1 MGEERLAELKTKY
14 KSVLD
19 LMTQLGVSL
28 KNLHV
33 QENKLVLRGEAKTK
47 ADSFKV
53 WDQIKKVDAK
63 YQADLM
69 AEIGFLSDSAPA
81 KPAAPAPSAS
91 AKPAPKI
98 HTVVAGDT
106 LSAIAKKYYGKAGEY
121 MKIFEANKDKLK
133 NPDQIKPGQELVI
146 PD

>member
-63 YQADLM
+63 FQADLM
-69 AEIGFLSDSAPA
+69 AEISFLSDSAPA
-81 KPAAPAPSAS
+81 KPTAPAPSAP